1 MPQVQVIQP
10 IQQQPKRLRVAA
22 YARVSSDSE
31 DQLNSLA
38 VQVDYYTHLIQ
49 ENPNWEFAG
58 IYTDEGITGTSTK
71 RREQFNRLM
80 DDCRAG
86 LIDRV
91 LVKSASRFAR
101 NTADALASVREMKS
115 LGVTVVFEKEG
126 FDTETANGEMILS
139 MICATAQEESLSISQ
154 NTKWGIRKKMHDGTY
169 ITSLT
174 PFGYKKINRQLFPDE
189 KEAATVKEIFNLF
202 LNGFSTAEIANHL
215 NTNHPKPDVI
225 WRSASVR
232 FILRNEK
239 YIGDSLFQKNYT
251 PDTLPL
257 KSCCNTGQ
265 LPKYYVEG
273 THPGIISKDE
283 FERVQS
289 LLTQKNINSTNS
301 RACILSKVVFC
312 ALCGHVC
319 SRKVRKSQ
327 TFVWC
332 CRTHLQSAALCPL
345 KPVSETEIQ
354 QAFLTV
360 YNKLQANQSYILQPI
375 IDTLLQLRFLQEQA
389 NSARQTA
396 RDDVQRLA
404 KQRHN
409 LTRIHTLGSKKNT
422 GQLPQYYIENN
433 HEGIVTKQTFREA
446 QAEIARRNSKS
457 ATNHRKRH
465 RGRYNSKYALSER
478 LVCGDCG
485 SSYKRVT
492 WSIHGRKQIVWRCV
506 NRLEYGTKFCSNSP
520 SIPETEL
527 HQAILKAVQNLAAKF
542 TGEVADQLN
551 GILHQIEVGESLT
564 PQLQAQLEQNQQ
576 EFDHLL
582 EMSLDFDE
590 NTPFLDD
597 KLKRLSDKIK
607 QLKTAITQSSVNS
620 QTPSTPTNPITAKD
634 LLITEYDDMLTARII
649 EKIIVKSR
657 QDLEIIFIGGYTQQ
671 ISLQ

>member
-22 YARVSSDSE
+22 YARVSSDST
-31 DQLNSLA
+31 DQLNSLS

-49 ENPNWEFAG
+49 ENPNWDFAG
-58 IYTDEGITGTSTK
+58 IYADEGITGTSTK
-71 RREQFNRLM
+71 HREQFNRLL

-139 MICATAQEESLSISQ
+139 MICAAAQEESLSISQ

-174 PFGYKKINRQLFPDE
+174 PFGYKKIDRQLFPDE

-354 QAFLTV
+354 QAFLSV

-634 LLITEYDDMLTARII
+634 LLITEYDDMLIARII

>member
-22 YARVSSDSE
+22 YARVSSDST
-31 DQLNSLA
+31 DQLNSLS

-49 ENPNWEFAG
+49 ENPNWDFAG
-58 IYTDEGITGTSTK
+58 IYADEGITGTSTK
-71 RREQFNRLM
+71 HREQFNRLL

-139 MICATAQEESLSISQ
+139 MICAAAQEESLSISQ

-289 LLTQKNINSTNS
+289 LLTQKNKIK
-301 RACILSKVVFC
+301 L
-312 ALCGHVC
+312 
-319 SRKVRKSQ
+319 VR
-327 TFVWC
+327 
-332 CRTHLQSAALCPL
+332 
-345 KPVSETEIQ
+345 
-354 QAFLTV
+354 
-360 YNKLQANQSYILQPI
+360 
-375 IDTLLQLRFLQEQA
+375 
-389 NSARQTA
+389 
-396 RDDVQRLA
+396 
-404 KQRHN
+404 
-409 LTRIHTLGSKKNT
+409 
-422 GQLPQYYIENN
+422 
-433 HEGIVTKQTFREA
+433 
-446 QAEIARRNSKS
+446 
-457 ATNHRKRH
+457 RH
-465 RGRYNSKYALSER
+465 RGL
-478 LVCGDCG
+478 
-485 SSYKRVT
+485 T
-492 WSIHGRKQIVWRCV
+492 Q
-506 NRLEYGTKFCSNSP
+506 
-520 SIPETEL
+520 
-527 HQAILKAVQNLAAKF
+527 Q
-542 TGEVADQLN
+542 QL
-551 GILHQIEVGESLT
+551 GILIDIKNGAANRIAQYETGYRTPKAEIVEKIAKVLNVREETFYMPNDTIVDLIRTLIWYDWEHSLPFQDFGDST
-564 PQLQAQLEQNQQ
+564 QC
-576 EFDHLL
+576 FLL
-582 EMSLDFDE
+582 RI
-590 NTPFLDD
+590 
-597 KLKRLSDKIK
+597 RLSCSHPAVKALLADWQIHR
-607 QLKTAITQSSVNS
+607 TAFENGRITSSDYLEWML
-620 QTPSTPTNPITAKD
+620 QWPPTLSAP
-634 LLITEYDDMLTARII
+634 DD
-649 EKIIVKSR
+649 
-657 QDLEIIFIGGYTQQ
+657 
-671 ISLQ
+671 

>member
-22 YARVSSDSE
+22 YARVSSDST
-31 DQLNSLA
+31 DQLNSLS

-49 ENPNWEFAG
+49 ENPNWDFAG
-58 IYTDEGITGTSTK
+58 IYADEGITGTSTK
-71 RREQFNRLM
+71 HREQFNRLL

-139 MICATAQEESLSISQ
+139 MICAAAQEESLSISQ

-174 PFGYKKINRQLFPDE
+174 PFGYKKIDRQLFPDE

-202 LNGFSTAEIANHL
+202 LNGFRTAEIANHL

-354 QAFLTV
+354 QAFLSV

>member
-22 YARVSSDSE
+22 YARVSSDST
-31 DQLNSLA
+31 DQLNSLS

-49 ENPNWEFAG
+49 ENPNWDFAG
-58 IYTDEGITGTSTK
+58 IYADEGITGTSTK
-71 RREQFNRLM
+71 HREQFNRLL

-139 MICATAQEESLSISQ
+139 MICAAAQEESLSISQ

-174 PFGYKKINRQLFPDE
+174 PFGYKKIDRQLFPDE

-301 RACILSKVVFC
+301 QACILSKVVFC

-354 QAFLTV
+354 QAFLSV

-409 LTRIHTLGSKKNT
+409 LTRIHTL
-422 GQLPQYYIENN
+422 
-433 HEGIVTKQTFREA
+433 
-446 QAEIARRNSKS
+446 
-457 ATNHRKRH
+457 
-465 RGRYNSKYALSER
+465 
-478 LVCGDCG
+478 
-485 SSYKRVT
+485 
-492 WSIHGRKQIVWRCV
+492 W
-506 NRLEYGTKFCSNSP
+506 
-520 SIPETEL
+520 
-527 HQAILKAVQNLAAKF
+527 
-542 TGEVADQLN
+542 
-551 GILHQIEVGESLT
+551 
-564 PQLQAQLEQNQQ
+564 
-576 EFDHLL
+576 
-582 EMSLDFDE
+582 
-590 NTPFLDD
+590 
-597 KLKRLSDKIK
+597 
-607 QLKTAITQSSVNS
+607 
-620 QTPSTPTNPITAKD
+620 
-634 LLITEYDDMLTARII
+634 
-649 EKIIVKSR
+649 
-657 QDLEIIFIGGYTQQ
+657 
-671 ISLQ
+671 